1 MFFSIDFEGKINV
14 IRANK
19 ILKHFNSIIE
29 YYLIRKLK
37 RKEKVIHSPFNNQI
51 DRSPQV
57 KSITK
62 KTTLLVLGPI
72 LCILTRT
79 KASINL
85 HQEGKFCRE
94 REINK

>member
-62 KTTLLVLGPI
+62 KNNSISIRTYIMYTNKDENVHRFAPRGEI
-72 LCILTRT
+72 L
-79 KASINL
+79 
-85 HQEGKFCRE
+85 
-94 REINK
+94 